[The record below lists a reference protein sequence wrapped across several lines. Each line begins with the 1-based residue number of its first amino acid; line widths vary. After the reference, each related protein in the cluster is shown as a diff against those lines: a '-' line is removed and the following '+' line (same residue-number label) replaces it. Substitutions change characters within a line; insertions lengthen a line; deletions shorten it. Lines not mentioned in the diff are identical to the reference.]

1 MFLFNK
7 ILIANRGEI
16 AVRIIRSAKK
26 LGIKTVAVYSKADEN
41 ALHVKMADDSY
52 NLDGDGPQGELS
64 DNYLNINK
72 IIEAAKRFSADAVHP
87 GYGFL
92 AESPLLVSACEE
104 NNISFIGPNIRS
116 IELMG
121 NKIEARA
128 FVKNLDIPMTEG
140 VTGSKA
146 DLIKKASEIKY
157 PILVKA
163 AAGGGGK
170 GMRIVWKEEDLEEI
184 IESTSREAKNYFGDG
199 SVYVEKY
206 VEEPRHIEFQILG
219 DNYGNVVHLFEREC
233 SIQRRYQK
241 IIEESPSPTLT
252 PELRGKM
259 GKDAVKIAS
268 EVGYNSAGT
277 IEFLVDNELNYYFL
291 EMNTRIQ
298 VEHPVTEMVTGVDLV
313 EEQIRIASGNRLSIK
328 QDELSQTGHAIEC
341 RIYAEDPANKFMPSP
356 GEMTFYK
363 PPSVKNIRIDSGI
376 EKAGIIHSF
385 FDPMISKLIVH
396 SENRTTAIADM
407 KNALDNYIIHGIKTN
422 IPYLQQMISYKAF
435 AENKI
440 STKFCDNHN
449 NKLLSD
455 IKEGKVFD
463 KGIDHLLAFAVFSLN
478 KPIEKENVWQEIGY
492 WNNNNHLLFDIEGIK
507 KPVPVR
513 LIERKTQRYKFLL
526 ENVGYD
532 VRLVSLEEN
541 YIKILVNNEIAEAFI
556 SDDAR
561 GISTVSVSGISF
573 FMERADVLNTKKKY
587 TASNGDNGEGNLCS
601 PMPGKVIK
609 VNVGVGDEVKRG
621 KVLLVVEAMKMEN
634 NITAASDA
642 VVEEIKVREGDMV
655 EGNTQLVFL
664 KNKQ

>member
-1 MFLFNK
+1 MILFNK

-16 AVRIIRSAKK
+16 AVRIIKSAQK

-41 ALHVKMADDSY
+41 ALHVKMADQGY

-64 DNYLNINK
+64 DNYLNISK
-72 IIEAAKRFSADAVHP
+72 IIEAARHFSVDAVHP

-104 NNISFIGPNIRS
+104 NNITFIGPNKRS

-128 FVKNLDIPMTEG
+128 FVRNLDIPMTEG
-140 VTGSKA
+140 LTGNTKE
-146 DLIKKASEIKY
+146 LIKKSPSLKY

-170 GMRIVWKEEDLEEI
+170 GMRIVWKEDNLEEI
-184 IESTSREAKNYFGDG
+184 IESTAREAKNYFGDG
-199 SVYVEKY
+199 SVYIEKY

-252 PELRGKM
+252 PELREKM
-259 GKDAVKIAS
+259 GEDAVKIAS

-277 IEFLVDNELNYYFL
+277 IEFLVDKELNYYFL

-313 EEQIRIASGNRLSIK
+313 EEQIKVACGNRLSIK
-328 QDELSQTGHAIEC
+328 QGELSQTGHAIEC

-356 GEMTFYK
+356 GEIRFYK
-363 PPSVKNIRIDSGI
+363 PPSGKNIRIDSGI

-396 SENRTTAIADM
+396 SENRATAIPDM
-407 KNALDNYIIHGIKTN
+407 KSALDNYIIHGIKTN
-422 IPYLQQMISYKAF
+422 ISYLQQMISHKAF
-435 AENKI
+435 AENRI

-449 NKLLSD
+449 DELLSD

-478 KPIEKENVWQEIGY
+478 KPIEKKNIWQKIGY
-492 WNNNNHLLFDIEGIK
+492 WNNNNSLLFDVDGTIK
-507 KPVPVR
+507 TVR
-513 LIERKTQRYKFLL
+513 LIERKTQGYKFLL

-532 VRLVSLEEN
+532 VRLVSLEKN
-541 YIKILVNNEIAEAFI
+541 HIKVMVNNEMAEAFI

-587 TASNGDNGEGNLCS
+587 TASNGDNGGGNLCS

-634 NITAASDA
+634 NITATVDA
-642 VVEEIKVREGDMV
+642 VVEKINVKEGDMV
-655 EGNTQLVFL
+655 EGNTQLVYL
-664 KNKQ
+664 ETVKE